1 MLYRQAQ
8 TSIHTLLLATTPT
21 THTSHQQQLPNRH
34 QQPQP
39 LDPLAEPPAAPTK
52 GTKTKT
58 GRLQS
63 TSSSSPVASQGQ
75 GQGMSLSLLSVLH
88 MVRTHCTTST
98 GTSGS
103 TSIISPKAAAAAAT
117 AAAASTAGNTML
129 YDGVAALSAYFLWL
143 QPGDSPVHSYIPPLT
158 RASCGWSQVTPLNTH
173 IYPLSYVLPVAAA
186 R

>member
-21 THTSHQQQLPNRH
+21 TPTAHQQQLPNRH

-103 TSIISPKAAAAAAT
+103 TSIISPKAAAAAAAAT
-117 AAAASTAGNTML
+117 AAAAASTAGNTML
-129 YDGVAALSAYFLWL
+129 YDGVVALSAYFLWL
-143 QPGDSPVHSYIPPLT
+143 QPGDSPAHSYIPPLT
-158 RASCGWSQVTPLNTH
+158 RTSCG
-173 IYPLSYVLPVAAA
+173 
-186 R
+186 